1 MYPEI
6 EVAKWD
12 SEFFRYKVGRVD
24 LPTSCA
30 PESVERFADALVRQ
44 AHEQKF
50 RLVYVFV
57 GSPLESQSLSNLA
70 RRGFRDVGGK
80 REYAREP
87 VCISLP
93 EDGSSEIVIC
103 REVSPSIV
111 NLALQSSALSRF
123 RLDPGFA
130 ENEYERLYTEW
141 ICKAVE
147 GVDGLCAY
155 IIGAVDEPK
164 GLITLD
170 SAGGEARI
178 GLLAVDGRSR
188 RHGVGRKLVAH
199 ALSVSSGK
207 GFRGLHVSTQSG
219 NQAACALYEGCGF
232 SLISETAIFH
242 LWVDNRH
249 ETL

>member
-12 SEFFRYKVGRVD
+12 SEFFQYKVGRVD

-80 REYAREP
+80 REYARELT
-87 VCISLP
+87 SLP
-93 EDGSSEIVIC
+93 PTGAESAEIVVC
-103 REVSPSIV
+103 REVSPSIIK
-111 NLALQSSALSRF
+111 LALQSGALSRY
-123 RLDPGFA
+123 RVDPGFA
-130 ENEYERLYTEW
+130 EHEYERLYTEW
-141 ICKAVE
+141 IRKAVE
-147 GVDGLCAY
+147 GVGGSRTFILGPEY
-155 IIGAVDEPK
+155 NPR

-170 SAGGEARI
+170 SEGGEARI
-178 GLLAVDGRSR
+178 GLLAVDPDSR
-188 RHGVGRKLVAH
+188 RLGVGRKLVGH
-199 ALSVSSGK
+199 TLSVGSEAGC
-207 GFRGLHVSTQSG
+207 RNIHVSTQSG
-219 NQAACALYEGCGF
+219 NRAACALYEGCGF
-232 SLISETAIFH
+232 SLISETAIYH
-242 LWVDNRH
+242 LWVD
-249 ETL
+249 L

>member
-12 SEFFRYKVGRVD
+12 SEFFQYKVGRVD

-188 RHGVGRKLVAH
+188 RHGRPRRRHGCRPLHQYHVLRNRRTHH
-199 ALSVSSGK
+199 AADHPRTVQRSRFWKQAGIFPQDWLYR
-207 GFRGLHVSTQSG
+207 FR
-219 NQAACALYEGCGF
+219 
-232 SLISETAIFH
+232 
-242 LWVDNRH
+242 
-249 ETL
+249 